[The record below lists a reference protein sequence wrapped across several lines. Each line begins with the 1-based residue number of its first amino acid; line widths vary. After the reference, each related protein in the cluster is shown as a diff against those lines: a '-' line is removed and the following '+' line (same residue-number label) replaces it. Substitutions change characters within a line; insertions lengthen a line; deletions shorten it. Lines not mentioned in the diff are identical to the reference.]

1 MFKKYYYNNSAL
13 IIYIIEEKVKFYAIV
28 INGFYKYF
36 KEMFQM
42 LREEVDAL
50 ARGAEEGE
58 GEDKETSYQAK
69 LSESGLFVLMLQ

>member
-36 KEMFQM
+36 KEMFQRFVIKVKKKQQKS
-42 LREEVDAL
+42 LVKKTANDQIIRL
-50 ARGAEEGE
+50 LLIKGE
-58 GEDKETSYQAK
+58 
-69 LSESGLFVLMLQ
+69 

>member
-36 KEMFQM
+36 KEMFQRFVIKVKKKQQKN
-42 LREEVDAL
+42 LVKKTANNQIIRL
-50 ARGAEEGE
+50 LLINGE
-58 GEDKETSYQAK
+58 
-69 LSESGLFVLMLQ
+69 

>member
-36 KEMFQM
+36 KEMFQ
-42 LREEVDAL
+42 R
-50 ARGAEEGE
+50 
-58 GEDKETSYQAK
+58 
-69 LSESGLFVLMLQ
+69 FVIKVKKKQTEKFS